1 MFWGLVLEPGKRYAQ
16 TVDKPFHISMA
27 SLDVMHSEND
37 LVSVNVNFQNAEF
50 ILCNLQKNK
59 VFQTP
64 LDLNFMAGDKIAF
77 YTSGKGRVHLTGYLI
92 DDDDD
97 MGIEAE
103 DEESEE
109 DETPQKNDVKAT
121 KQEKRKSVGH
131 TPGKPA
137 LKKSKME
144 SEDEDDGDDDDDS
157 DLESLGD
164 SDEEMEVE
172 SGEEDEDDDDDGEEE
187 EDDSDEV
194 EEETPQKQQLQ
205 GKNKEKQQS
214 AQKQNKQV
222 NTPNEMKKKKG
233 KGPDAVTP
241 NTPIV
246 QANGTPETQ
255 SAKKNKKKGG
265 ETPGDKSGQTPKQAQ
280 TGSPA
285 HTPQKKILE
294 GGVAVEDS
302 VIGSGQVAK
311 PGRFVTVYYT
321 GRLKQNNKKFD
332 ETVQGPGFKFRLG
345 KGEVIKGW
353 DIGVTGMKVG
363 GKRKLIIPPHMAYG
377 AKGSPPVIP
386 PNSALVFEV
395 ELRNV
400 N

>member
-1 MFWGLVLEPGKRYAQ
+1 MFWALVLEPGKKYAQ
-16 TVDKPFHISMA
+16 TVSKPFHISMA
-27 SLDVMHSEND
+27 SLDVVHSENE
-37 LVSVNVNFQNAEF
+37 LVTVNVNFQNAEF

-59 VFQTP
+59 ILQTS
-64 LDLNFMAGDKIAF
+64 LDLNFEAGDRIAF

-92 DDDDD
+92 DDDDVD
-97 MGIEAE
+97 DDLDIDAEA
-103 DEESEE
+103 EESEE
-109 DETPQKNDVKAT
+109 DVTPQKNAIKAN
-121 KQEKRKSVGH
+121 KQEKRKSVGQ
-131 TPGKPA
+131 TPGKPV
-137 LKKSKME
+137 LKKSKMD
-144 SEDEDDGDDDDDS
+144 SEDEDGDDDGDDFDDDGDS

-172 SGEEDEDDDDDGEEE
+172 SEEDDGEEDEDTEL
-187 EDDSDEV
+187 
-194 EEETPQKQQLQ
+194 EETPPQKHQQ
-205 GKNKEKQQS
+205 GKKKEKQS
-214 AQKQNKQV
+214 AQKQLQDKQT
-222 NTPNEMKKKKG
+222 NTPNEMKKKKN
-233 KGPDAVTP
+233 KGHDAATP
-241 NTPIV
+241 NTPTV

-255 SAKKNKKKGG
+255 SGKKNKKKGG
-265 ETPGDKSGQTPKQAQ
+265 ETPGDKGANTPKPPQAGSPQTPR
-280 TGSPA
+280 
-285 HTPQKKILE
+285 KKLLE
-294 GGVAVEDS
+294 GGVAVEDT
-302 VIGSGQVAK
+302 VVGSGPVAK

-395 ELRNV
+395 ELKNV